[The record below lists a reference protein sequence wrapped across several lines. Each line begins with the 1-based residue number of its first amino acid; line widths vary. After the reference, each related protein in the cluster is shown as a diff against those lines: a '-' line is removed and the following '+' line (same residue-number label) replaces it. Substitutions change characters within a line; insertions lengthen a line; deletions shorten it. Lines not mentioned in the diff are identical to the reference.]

1 MKRVILY
8 LGEQGEWIAEC
19 MDPAC
24 AGQAKT
30 KEKALEHVK
39 RAIQFTGQLEQPDCG
54 DVVLAY
60 DLDAVEISVYEIR
73 SRPTTAPLN

>member
-8 LGEQGEWIAEC
+8 LGDQGEWIAEC
-19 MDPAC
+19 MSPAC

-30 KEKALEHVK
+30 KEKALAQVK

-54 DVVLAY
+54 EVALAY
-60 DLDAVEISVYEIR
+60 DGDAVEISVYEIK
-73 SRPTTAPLN
+73 SRPSAARWN